1 MYLFFMKR
9 RVVIEFSLVDESK
22 NKTDAE
28 IIKDVS
34 EVFSNEEINIPWCNK
49 VVRINFK

>member
-1 MYLFFMKR
+1 MPRK
-9 RVVIEFSLVDESK
+9 VIIDFSLVDESK

-28 IIKDVS
+28 IIKDIS

-49 VVRINFK
+49 VMKINLK